1 LSSAD
6 RVSSLPYSL
15 LPRARCLATHCLVL
29 IWAYF
34 GSYYPAGEGKLY
46 CEYEAVGTPA
56 TGSGGPLAGAS
67 FTIGNMVEAERRVR
81 LPQPPG
87 PRGRRISGSF
97 PDYTRDQ
104 LGFLARC
111 AGEYG
116 DVVRMRFFNVGI
128 VLLNHPD
135 HIEQVLVGNNRNF
148 IKDRAERSGLRFLG
162 SGLLTSEGDFWRRQR
177 RLAQPAFH
185 RERINA
191 YGETMVGNAERML
204 QTWRGGET
212 RDIAAEMSRLTL
224 GIVAKTLFG
233 AISDA
238 EREAV
243 GAALRV
249 ILDRFT
255 GGVLFKVPEGIPTP
269 GNLRF
274 RRAIRDL
281 EGVIYGIVE
290 RRRQSGL
297 DTGDLLSMLLAARDE
312 ETGEGMSDAQL
323 RDEVMTI
330 LLAGH
335 ETTALNLAWTFYLL
349 AEHPKAEA
357 KLLAEL
363 EEALGDRAP
372 AVADLAGLPYA
383 GAMIKE
389 SLRLYPPAWGF
400 GREALEDCGIG
411 GYRVPA
417 GTQIIVSQWVTHR
430 DERFFE
436 RAQEFAPERW
446 LDGSA
451 GRLPRY
457 AYFPFGGGPRLCIG
471 RQFATL
477 EATLL
482 LATIARRFRL
492 RPADD
497 GPIIPRPSLSLR
509 PEGGMRMVPE
519 ER

>member
-1 LSSAD
+1 
-6 RVSSLPYSL
+6 
-15 LPRARCLATHCLVL
+15 
-29 IWAYF
+29 
-34 GSYYPAGEGKLY
+34 
-46 CEYEAVGTPA
+46 
-56 TGSGGPLAGAS
+56 
-67 FTIGNMVEAERRVR
+67 MVEAEHETVR
-81 LPQPPG
+81 PLPPG
-87 PRGRRISGSF
+87 PKGQLIAGSF
-97 PDYTRDQ
+97 SDYTRDQ
-104 LGFLARC
+104 LGFLTRC
-111 AGEYG
+111 AKEYG

-135 HIEQVLVGNNRNF
+135 HIEQVLVVDNRHF
-148 IKDRAERSGLRFLG
+148 VKDRAERSGLRFLG
-162 SGLLTSEGDFWRRQR
+162 SGLLTSEGGFWRRQR

-191 YGETMVGNAERML
+191 YGETMVESAQQML
-204 QTWRGGET
+204 AGWRSGET

-224 GIVAKTLFG
+224 GIVAGTLFG

-249 ILDRFT
+249 ILNRFT
-255 GGVLFKVPEGIPTP
+255 GGVLFKVPESIPTP
-269 GNLRF
+269 ANLRF

-281 EGVIYGIVE
+281 EGVIYGIVG
-290 RRRQSGL
+290 RRRKSSS

-312 ETGEGMSDAQL
+312 ESGEGMSDKQL
-323 RDEVMTI
+323 RDEVMTV

-335 ETTALNLAWTFYLL
+335 ETTALNLTWTFYLL
-349 AEHPKAEA
+349 AEYPEAEA
-357 KLLAEL
+357 KLLAGL
-363 EEALGDRAP
+363 GEALGDRAP
-372 AVADLAGLPYA
+372 TVADLPTLPYA
-383 GAMIKE
+383 SAVVKE

-400 GREALEDCGIG
+400 GREALSEREIG

-417 GTQIIVSQWVTHR
+417 GTQLIVSQWVTHR

-436 RAQEFAPERW
+436 KAEEFLPERW
-446 LDGSA
+446 LDGSTD
-451 GRLPRY
+451 GLPRY

-482 LATIARRFRL
+482 LATILQRFRL
-492 RPADD
+492 RPAN
-497 GPIIPRPSLSLR
+497 GPVEPRPSLSLR
-509 PEGGMRMVPE
+509 PRGGMRMALE